1 MRNVP
6 RVIVPMRGI
15 DSTARAC
22 LRHMQ
27 LLTLPTF
34 VLTCLLAI
42 ARPAWCYAFVVSFY
56 CIEMT
61 LQASVGIFLSNQF
74 LANFVFA
81 GVVGLAALRQALAA
95 PAGAIGSYF
104 NAGLGSIVLL
114 LSWTIVTMLW
124 SPAGEQ
130 GEKFLREGIPYMMI
144 YLFAAPMLID
154 SIESM
159 RRAYLALLVLGTVT
173 ALLIL
178 VNPEFGLRGGRIAL
192 RFGTVEVT
200 NVLSIGRLG
209 GTLMIVAAVFRI
221 DGKGVLPMRV
231 AAFVIGA
238 LLAFFSGSRG
248 QVIAAALIAVLF
260 FPVARPLR
268 SVRAFAALIA
278 ALVVGYLGVTIVAD
292 YVLGVSDINR
302 WDAKYVTGAV
312 LVRLANITDLFG
324 GFLSTPY
331 APFVGL
337 GYNAFSA
344 ISGAHE
350 DTYVHNIFIEVLCEL
365 GIPMFALL
373 MMLLYLTFVRGW
385 RLFIE
390 ASSDPAPRATVAT
403 LLALTAYDLLIA
415 QKEGQIWNHFVLY
428 MHICLISRLY
438 SLQAAGVGV
447 PAPAEAL
454 EEPDGVLGHA
464 SR

>member
-1 MRNVP
+1 
-6 RVIVPMRGI
+6 
-15 DSTARAC
+15 
-22 LRHMQ
+22 MQ

-34 VLTCLLAI
+34 VLTCLLAM
-42 ARPAWCYAFVVSFY
+42 ARPAWCYAFVVCFY

-74 LANFVFA
+74 LGNFIFA
-81 GVVGLAALRQALAA
+81 GVVGVAALRQALAA
-95 PAGAIGSYF
+95 PTGTLGSYL
-104 NAGLGSIVLL
+104 NLGLGSIVLL

-124 SPAGEQ
+124 SPSGEQ
-130 GEKFLREGIPYMMI
+130 GETFIREGIPYMMI

-154 SIESM
+154 SVESM
-159 RRAYLALLVLGTVT
+159 RRAYLTLLVLGTVT

-178 VNPEFGLRGGRIAL
+178 VNPEFGLRGGRIAF
-192 RFGTVEVT
+192 RFGTVDVT

-209 GTLMIVAAVFRI
+209 GTLMIVAAVLRV
-221 DGKGVLPMRV
+221 DGKGILPMRV
-231 AAFVIGA
+231 AAFVIGT

-248 QVIAAALIAVLF
+248 QVVAAALFAALF

-278 ALVVGYLGVTIVAD
+278 ALLIGYLGVTIVAD

-302 WDAKYVTGAV
+302 WDAKYVTGAF
-312 LVRLANITDLFG
+312 LVRLANVTDLFG

-337 GYNAFSA
+337 GYNAFSV
-344 ISGAHE
+344 ITGARE

-373 MMLLYLTFVRGW
+373 VVLLYLTLVRGW
-385 RLFIE
+385 RLFVD
-390 ASSDPAPRATVAT
+390 ASPSPALRATVAT

-415 QKEGQIWNHFVLY
+415 QKEGQVWNHFVLY
-428 MHICLISRLY
+428 MHICLIHRLY
-438 SLQAAGVGV
+438 SLQAAGIGL
-447 PAPAEAL
+447 PEPAEAPAELSDA
-454 EEPDGVLGHA
+454 LGHPA
-464 SR
+464 R